1 MLLPRG
7 NQESGFTQLFKKHF
21 QCYVSRLYF
30 NKRTFAASL
39 IVIRFRKVCLIS
51 PGTDLPGEWALL
63 ALGSFPGLLR
73 QTLLVPHS
81 TAAKRFLIMHA
92 GIRSNQVCVRFKDLL
107 KVVCASPPSQDA
119 SFTKSHLHSFT
130 IPSPILA
137 FFSSLRSA
145 TSVLSPSTIPLK
157 RVKVAHAHAK
167 YARPKHVA
175 ICRRAGLLCGNMQ
188 QGGRREHGAYAIFI
202 AQLEV
207 GI

>member
-1 MLLPRG
+1 MG
-7 NQESGFTQLFKKHF
+7 AAGFGIFP
-21 QCYVSRLYF
+21 
-30 NKRTFAASL
+30 RTFETDFISASFNCCKN
-39 IVIRFRKVCLIS
+39 IPYYARWR
-51 PGTDLPGEWALL
+51 
-63 ALGSFPGLLR
+63 
-73 QTLLVPHS
+73 
-81 TAAKRFLIMHA
+81 A
-92 GIRSNQVCVRFKDLL
+92 GIRSNQVYVRFKDLL